1 MHAYH
6 DNFLSFISFF
16 ESFKFII
23 INQSIMTHDAKI
35 NSDHEF
41 LHRTQ
46 SEDSPKSPK
55 DMSYIRPLSGYM
67 MTTAEVHS
75 RQQSQL
81 EISGDN
87 SFYSKP
93 TMPMHDSYTQDNFM
107 ISTRRGS
114 HTLANEPIF
123 IGRNEL
129 EQMRIQHGN
138 AINPTYEFETHSLP
152 RRTCIH
158 HKQEEY
164 HSHSLPRREHH
175 HHYLEHSANSNANNV
190 TVEQILEKRRL
201 SSASIHQEIQHSYV
215 NVNTVA
221 DTYSLSRRS
230 SSSNQQQVP
239 SLAINMPMQQQQL
252 SQYHHHQALQQV
264 PPNDE
269 MCSTCSSETEESQS
283 QSGEEEDEDENDEC
297 EENYDGEQE
306 PVDSQDQE
314 EDEGSGED
322 SADEEKEIFIDFK
335 PNISA
340 TSSQEN
346 LTIQSTKK
354 KKKLIKAMSEGE
366 ILLDNNE
373 MDKQKLISAS
383 DDDLKQQQQQKQLKD
398 YSENL
403 LYNTTPI
410 RDEDIFKAL
419 SSSSKDQKAND
430 ATTTLD
436 TSSTPLN
443 RYNRETF
450 RKRSVSLEDP
460 LAENEVVKK
469 ASKNLKPDGS
479 TPASPGDGRSFA
491 SSDDITRG
499 DQSDVGNWNDS
510 QITVLPL
517 PPLPVP

>member
-1 MHAYH
+1 
-6 DNFLSFISFF
+6 
-16 ESFKFII
+16 
-23 INQSIMTHDAKI
+23 MTHDAKI

-55 DMSYIRPLSGYM
+55 DMSYVRPLSGYM
-67 MTTAEVHS
+67 MTTAEIHSRTSS

-93 TMPMHDSYTQDNFM
+93 TMHESCSQDNFM

-129 EQMRIQHGN
+129 EQMRIQHGS

-164 HSHSLPRREHH
+164 HTHSLPRREHH
-175 HHYLEHSANSNANNV
+175 HHYLEHSANSNNANNV

-201 SSASIHQEIQHSYV
+201 SSASIQQDIQHSYV
-215 NVNTVA
+215 NVNSVAA

-230 SSSNQQQVP
+230 SSSHQQQVP
-239 SLAINMPMQQQQL
+239 SLAINMPLQQQI
-252 SQYHHHQALQQV
+252 SHHHHQALQQV

-269 MCSTCSSETEESQS
+269 LCSTCSSETEESES
-283 QSGEEEDEDENDEC
+283 QSGEEEDENDNEEC
-297 EENYDGEQE
+297 EENYDGVQDEDE
-306 PVDSQDQE
+306 PVDSQE
-314 EDEGSGED
+314 EEDDDEGS
-322 SADEEKEIFIDFK
+322 DEEPTEEEREIFIDFK

-340 TSSQEN
+340 TSSHEN
-346 LTIQSTKK
+346 LTLSTKK

-383 DDDLKQQQQQKQLKD
+383 DDDIKQQQQQKQLKD
-398 YSENL
+398 YTENL

-410 RDEDIFKAL
+410 RDEDVFKAL
-419 SSSSKDQKAND
+419 STSKHQAANNST
-430 ATTTLD
+430 ATP
-436 TSSTPLN
+436 SSTSLN

-499 DQSDVGNWNDS
+499 DQSEGNWNDS